1 MSNYNLLVYKYGGN
15 QPVENHLKSI
25 AKGKIARTGKKGKLP
40 KNKNIG
46 DHILVISQASDNS
59 FICTYGKYSGIDHT
73 AEDIWNDA
81 SSTYDRTTVEH
92 FVPVVTKSFTKEEFL
107 RDAII
112 GQGTYNDNGKNASKW
127 LSLMLA
133 A

>member
-1 MSNYNLLVYKYGGN
+1 MSNYNLLVYKYGGD

-40 KNKNIG
+40 KNKNVG
-46 DHILVISQASDNS
+46 DHVLLISQSTDTS
-59 FICTYGKYSGIDHT
+59 FICTYGKYSGIDSSS
-73 AEDIWNDA
+73 EDIWNDI
-81 SSTYDRTTVEH
+81 SSTYDRNTVEH

-107 RDAII
+107 SNAII

-127 LSLMLA
+127 LTLMLA
-133 A
+133 S